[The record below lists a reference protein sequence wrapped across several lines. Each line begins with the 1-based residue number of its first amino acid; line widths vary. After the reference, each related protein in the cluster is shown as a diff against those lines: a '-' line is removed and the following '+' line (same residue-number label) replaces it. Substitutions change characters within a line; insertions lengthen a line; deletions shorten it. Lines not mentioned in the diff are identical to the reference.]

1 MKDELDETEA
11 KRLSLENDLQELNEQ
26 FLKLK
31 KQLQDKEQHCTIL
44 KDSLA
49 VKCKIAIDLEKQV
62 EELMKQST
70 KREQELLESLNLKET
85 EV

>member
-11 KRLSLENDLQELNEQ
+11 KRLSLEDDLLDM
-26 FLKLK
+26 K

-44 KDSLA
+44 QYSLA
-49 VKCKIAIDLEKQV
+49 EKRKNTIDLEEQV
-62 EELMKQST
+62 GKLMKQSR
-70 KREQELLESLNLKET
+70 KREQELLESLNLKDT

>member
-1 MKDELDETEA
+1 MKDELSESEA
-11 KRLSLENDLQELNEQ
+11 KRLSLEDNLLDM
-26 FLKLK
+26 K

-44 KDSLA
+44 QDSLA
-49 VKCKIAIDLEKQV
+49 KKSETAIDLEKQI

-70 KREQELLESLNLKET
+70 EKEQGLLESLNLKDT